1 MQVGDPAL
9 RKRQQIAKANRMM
22 FIWVAGVSV
31 VVGIAI
37 VLSIF
42 LAQKLIFNEKVLS
55 KKQETA
61 RTLANNNKVVS
72 ELKENARVLN
82 TNQNLLDSRAK
93 EEDTALQVI
102 LDALPS
108 EPNASALGSSLQS
121 VLLPGDGIQVESLMV
136 DTIAGLDDMVDTEV
150 TDGSIGSST
159 IGFSFSVSVPSDSID
174 SLRELLRRLEKSIRA
189 IDVQTTTIE
198 MQGSRIT
205 LSASAIAYYEPAK
218 SIELKTET
226 VKPSDRTRQ

>member
-1 MQVGDPAL
+1 MPVADPAL

-22 FIWVAGVSV
+22 FLWVAGVSV
-31 VVGIAI
+31 VVGIAL

-42 LAQKLIFNEKVLS
+42 LVQKLLFNEQVLG
-55 KKQETA
+55 KKNETVGIL
-61 RTLANNNKVVS
+61 TENNKIVTK
-72 ELKENARVLN
+72 LKDNARVLN

-108 EPNASALGSSLQS
+108 EPNSSALGSSLQN
-121 VLLPGDGIQVESLMV
+121 VLLPGDGIQVESLTV
-136 DTIAGLDDMVDTEV
+136 EPVAGAEGTSEAEDATAS
-150 TDGSIGSST
+150 TGNT
-159 IGFSFSVSVPSDSID
+159 IGFTFSVSAPSDKID

-189 IDVQTTTIE
+189 IDVQTATIE

-205 LSASAIAYYEPAK
+205 LTASAIAYYEPTK
-218 SIELKTET
+218 SIELKTES
-226 VKPSDRTRQ
+226 VPSKNRNTR